1 MKKSNILSPFLNT
14 AICVVLIIAA
24 VLGCTEPEPTPGP
37 TKPDDKDTK
46 APTITL
52 VTSAVG
58 VYGGK
63 TVAVADGKL
72 SIGETEVAI
81 WTDDK
86 SEVSKCKADL
96 AFTASA
102 TGSKS
107 EAITSCAT
115 LDKAGTLN
123 LTVTDEAGNSSS
135 KDITLTED
143 NSAPEVAVLKDNVD
157 VYGGKAVT
165 AADNTLSIGDEPVLQ
180 WTDDHGDECT
190 LALELDGT
198 PVNLCDEV
206 STAGTLKI
214 TVTDSKSLGTEASI
228 ILTENNS
235 APEVTIHKEYVN
247 VFGGKAV
254 TINGNVLSIGED
266 AVLQWN
272 DDHGDECTLALDLDS
287 TSVNIGDDVSTAGT
301 LKITISDSKGLGTEA
316 NITLTDQIVFG
327 MESLAELDLQ
337 IDKEVNL
344 IDSLSFYEGWSLAK
358 VEIEK
363 DGVRTEVTEPE
374 RYTSTIAGY
383 IVIIITVTDGSKTA
397 EFKSGMLTV
406 KPLTYTSIQPQA
418 SEIFPDFNTANVQAY
433 KRWGIYELRALAMSM
448 KVRDGVKIM
457 IFGEGK
463 SNPDRNIYPWMG
475 EDGDNHALD
484 TYHNV
489 SDGTRDVESIWS
501 STVDW
506 DELET
511 SINESQLKDEA
522 LIITSSMNTIRSNIT
537 TNTELRDAE
546 NFNALK
552 RLGSQ
557 NNVLVFVSGG
567 NVGSSLNYTLHEI
580 IPDKS
585 NFPGSRYRQGSA
597 SDPEKNNI
605 VFVTYGCFKNR
616 AKFGVYQDQNGRGC
630 TSACAFITKDNSI
643 SPFGCVDY
651 PTSKNKNSNEEW
663 SGNNTSGAT
672 PALAAMAKNAY
683 DVLHKLGSVQNMTEL
698 KWMLLKYSTKIPATR
713 QDIAADGTII
723 EDVDN
728 GFVLVPDMLRL
739 INEEIYPAIIG
750 KASKTTDGTTLLHK
764 DDGLNIAYTGA
775 GTEYQNADG
784 SWRSTDGVAITEFFG
799 KPQRFNP
806 ALLAKYGISGDV
818 APVVIHLTDKS
829 GLEIVSSEVALP

>member
-1 MKKSNILSPFLNT
+1 MKKSNILPPFLNT
-14 AICVVLIIAA
+14 AICAVLVIVA

-37 TKPDDKDTK
+37 TNPDDKDTK

-86 SEVSKCKADL
+86 SEVSKCMADL

-107 EAITSCAT
+107 ETITSGAT
-115 LDKAGTLN
+115 LDKTGLLA

-143 NSAPEVAVLKDNVD
+143 NNAPELTVLKDNVD
-157 VYGGKAVT
+157 VYGGKTVT
-165 AADNTLSIGDEPVLQ
+165 AADNTLSIGAEPVLQ

-198 PVNLCDEV
+198 SVNLCDEV

-214 TVTDSKSLGTEASI
+214 TVSDSKGLGTEASI

-235 APEVTIHKEYVN
+235 APEVTILKEYVN

-254 TINGNVLSIGED
+254 TINGHVLSIGED
-266 AVLQWN
+266 AALQWS

-301 LKITISDSKGLGTEA
+301 LKITVTDSKGLGTEA
-316 NITLTDQIVFG
+316 SITLTDQIVFG
-327 MESLAELDLQ
+327 MESLDGLDLQ

-344 IDSLSFYEGWSLAK
+344 ISGLSFYEGWSLAK

-374 RYTSTIAGY
+374 HYISSIAGD
-383 IVIIITVTDGSKTA
+383 IVIIITLTDGSKTA
-397 EFKSGMLTV
+397 EFKSGSLTV
-406 KPLTYTSIQPQA
+406 KPISYTSVLPQA
-418 SEIFPDFNTANVQAY
+418 ATIFPDFNTANVQAY
-433 KRWGIYELRALAMSM
+433 KRWGIYELRALTMSM

-457 IFGEGK
+457 IFAEGK
-463 SNPDRNIYPWMG
+463 SNSERNIYPWMG
-475 EDGDNHALD
+475 EDGEDNHALD
-484 TYHNV
+484 TYRNV

-501 STVDW
+501 SSVDW

-522 LIITSSMNTIRSNIT
+522 LIITSSINTISSNIT

-605 VFVTYGCFKNR
+605 VFVTDGRFKNR
-616 AKFGVYQDQNGRGC
+616 AKFGVYQDQDGRGC

-643 SPFGCVDY
+643 SPFGCVEY

-663 SGNNTSGAT
+663 SGNNTSAAT

-683 DVLHKLGSVQNMTEL
+683 DVLHKLGSVQTMTEL
-698 KWMLLKYSTKIPATR
+698 KRMLMKYSTKIPATR

-764 DDGLNIAYTGA
+764 DDGLNIAYSGA
-775 GTEYQNADG
+775 GTEYQATDG
-784 SWRSTDGVAITEFFG
+784 SWKSTDGVAITEFFG

-806 ALLAKYGISGDV
+806 ALLSKYGITGP
-818 APVVIHLTDKS
+818 AAIIIHLTDQS
-829 GLEIVSSEVALP
+829 GLEIVSSEVTLP